1 VASPELACQF
11 DPFSLGFRQDPLAW
25 HARLL
30 SESPGFMT
38 LEGIPSAYVATHE
51 HNMAVLRDPKR
62 FSSVKPP
69 NLPGME
75 RVDFFNGQPVMNYS
89 DDPDHARRR
98 KVVAA
103 AFTPRRVQEISH
115 VVQELIDELLEPIG
129 PGATAEFYKQVCQP
143 FGVRVMLG
151 LFMNVAREDQP
162 LFLNYVSTLPS
173 LDQLRPGDPKPR
185 AFLEA
190 WEKGREYCRAAI
202 EDARRTGA
210 QSLIGLISSAQ
221 EGGALTDDEMMAMM
235 TVLFTGGFPTIAS
248 AAASALYRLAENA
261 ELAERIRRDSTI
273 APKFLEE
280 CLRIDSPVT
289 LVMRFAI
296 EDVEIGGKIIRRGM
310 PVYTML
316 SVANRD
322 PKEFPDP
329 ARVDIDR
336 PNLRH
341 VAFGNGVHVCI
352 GSAIAR
358 AAIPRLINTVAQRF
372 PNLHPHPA
380 QPIQWETT
388 PRSRHMGRVCL
399 ST

>member
-1 VASPELACQF
+1 
-11 DPFSLGFRQDPLAW
+11 
-25 HARLL
+25 
-30 SESPGFMT
+30 
-38 LEGIPSAYVATHE
+38 
-51 HNMAVLRDPKR
+51 
-62 FSSVKPP
+62 
-69 NLPGME
+69 
-75 RVDFFNGQPVMNYS
+75 
-89 DDPDHARRR
+89 
-98 KVVAA
+98 
-103 AFTPRRVQEISH
+103 
-115 VVQELIDELLEPIG
+115 VQELINELLAPIG

-143 FGVRVMLG
+143 FGARVMLG

-162 LFLNYVSTLPS
+162 IFLNYVSTLPL
-173 LDQLRPGDPKPR
+173 LDQLRPGDLKPR

-235 TVLFTGGFPTIAS
+235 TVLFTGGFPTIA
-248 AAASALYRLAENA
+248 AAAAAALYRLAENA

-289 LVMRFAI
+289 LVMRFAM
-296 EDVEIGGKIIRRGM
+296 EDVEIGGKLICRSM

-341 VAFGNGVHVCI
+341 VAFGNGIHVCI
-352 GSAIAR
+352 GNSVAR

-372 PNLHPHPA
+372 PNLHPDPA
-380 QPIQWETT
+380 KPVQWETYAT
-388 PRSRHMGRVCL
+388 LPAHGKCLSVNLRDGFSATATRNASVDPGGIPPTPDSRGSYPRRRTGSARPRS
-399 ST
+399 